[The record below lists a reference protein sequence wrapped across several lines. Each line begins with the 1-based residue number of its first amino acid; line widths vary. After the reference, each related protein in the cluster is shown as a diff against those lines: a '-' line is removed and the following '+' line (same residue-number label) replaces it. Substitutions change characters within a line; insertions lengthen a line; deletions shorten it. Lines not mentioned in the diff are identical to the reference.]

1 MMKRVF
7 LPILAVLVLMCGG
20 LLHASC
26 TPSDKSIDKSL
37 VDAANE
43 INAVCPMTVDSE
55 TRLDNCA
62 ALPGKKHSVQLYVGE
77 FF

>member
-1 MMKRVF
+1 MMKKVF
-7 LPILAVLVLMCGG
+7 LPILAVLALMCGG

-43 INAVCPMTVDSE
+43 IN
-55 TRLDNCA
+55 
-62 ALPGKKHSVQLYVGE
+62 SV
-77 FF
+77 